1 MMTRYY
7 QPPRI
12 TTGLSGAKGAIPPF
26 PARQIFP
33 RPLLSRLRASSS
45 DGVAGGRQAWSGFT
59 LLELMIV
66 ITIILILA
74 TLGAGRYEQS
84 VTRAKEAALKQDLF
98 VMRQAIQQFTLDKE
112 AAPSSLDDIVT
123 AGYLIPS
130 RAARIGTSRHRIF
143 CLIRSKPPPESPM
156 FIRLRRPPP
165 AKAPRTVPGSRLGKP
180 RRRILIGIL
189 PGQKSRRYT
198 RV

>member
-33 RPLLSRLRASSS
+33 RSLLSRLRASSS

-123 AGYLIPS
+123 SGYLRQIPTDPVTRRQDWNVETS
-130 RAARIGTSRHRIF
+130 DFLLDPQQTTTGITDVHSSSEATSSEGTAYS
-143 CLIRSKPPPESPM
+143 SW
-156 FIRLRRPPP
+156 
-165 AKAPRTVPGSRLGKP
+165 
-180 RRRILIGIL
+180 
-189 PGQKSRRYT
+189 
-198 RV
+198 

>member
-1 MMTRYY
+1 MIRYF
-7 QPPRI
+7 QNSRI
-12 TTGLSGAKGAIPPF
+12 TAGLSGANGAILPP
-26 PARQIFP
+26 PAREHSP
-33 RPLLSRLRASSS
+33 RSLLSRLRARPSG
-45 DGVAGGRQAWSGFT
+45 GVANGRQAWSGFT

-123 AGYLIPS
+123 AGYLRQVPTDPTTRRQDWNVETSDFLLDPQQTTTGITDVHS
-130 RAARIGTSRHRIF
+130 SSEATSSEGTAYS
-143 CLIRSKPPPESPM
+143 SW
-156 FIRLRRPPP
+156 
-165 AKAPRTVPGSRLGKP
+165 
-180 RRRILIGIL
+180 
-189 PGQKSRRYT
+189 
-198 RV
+198 